1 MLVTIIY
8 FNDKWIHVDIFINI
22 DLEKIKKKKLIS
34 NLYIFK
40 KNHMEIDSVSKSC
53 RNKTKIKKKRSGKK
67 LCTMI
72 FDKTYLFCIVLK
84 KKGL

>member
-1 MLVTIIY
+1 MI
-8 FNDKWIHVDIFINI
+8 NDKWIHVDIFINI
-22 DLEKIKKKKLIS
+22 DLEKINFKKKKLIS
-34 NLYIFK
+34 
-40 KNHMEIDSVSKSC
+40 NHMEIDSVSKSC

-67 LCTMI
+67 FCTMI

>member
-22 DLEKIKKKKLIS
+22 DLEKINFKKKKLIS
-34 NLYIFK
+34 NLYIFF

-53 RNKTKIKKKRSGKK
+53 RNKTKIKKKRSGKNCA
-67 LCTMI
+67 LWFLIRHIC
-72 FDKTYLFCIVLK
+72 FVLF
-84 KKGL
+84 

>member
-8 FNDKWIHVDIFINI
+8 FNDKWIHVDIFIKI

-34 NLYIFK
+34 NLYIFL

-53 RNKTKIKKKRSGKK
+53 RNKTKIKKKRSGF
-67 LCTMI
+67 LIRHIC
-72 FDKTYLFCIVLK
+72 FVLF
-84 KKGL
+84 